1 MSRSS
6 PGRRL
11 GVLGGTFD
19 PVHLGHLASAT
30 QVARAE
36 RLERV
41 LLVLSA
47 RPPHKPLQQPATI
60 EHRWAMLQI
69 ATEGR
74 RDISACDLEIRRAGP
89 SFTVDTLAE
98 LLALHPGTELFLI
111 IGIDAYRDVDTW
123 HRPDLLLERANVVVT
138 TRPGHEL
145 NPVDV
150 LPPVAARKDCCYDP
164 PIGCQRHKSGHKLL
178 THRLDG
184 LHVSSTEIRQRAAAG
199 VDVSDVT
206 GAEVAQYI
214 RVNRLYQGN
223 AS

>member
-1 MSRSS
+1 MSLPS
-6 PGRRL
+6 PARRL

-47 RPPHKPLQQPATI
+47 RPPHKPTHRPASI
-60 EHRWAMLQI
+60 EHRWAMLEI
-69 ATEGR
+69 ATRGR
-74 RDISACDLEIRRAGP
+74 SEITACDLEVRRAGP

-98 LLALHPGTELFLI
+98 IGLAHPDAELFLI
-111 IGIDAYRDVDTW
+111 VGIDAYREIDTW
-123 HRPDLLLERANVVVT
+123 HRPDLLLDRANLVVT
-138 TRPGHEL
+138 TRPGHEMD
-145 NPVDV
+145 PADV

-164 PIGCQRHKSGHKLL
+164 AIGCQRHKSGHKLL

-184 LHVSSTEIRQRAAAG
+184 LHLSSTEIRQRAAAG
-199 VDVSDVT
+199 SDVTAMT
-206 GAEVAQYI
+206 GAEVARYI
-214 RVNRLYQGN
+214 RENRLYQGS

>member
-98 LLALHPGTELFLI
+98 
-111 IGIDAYRDVDTW
+111 
-123 HRPDLLLERANVVVT
+123 
-138 TRPGHEL
+138 
-145 NPVDV
+145 
-150 LPPVAARKDCCYDP
+150 
-164 PIGCQRHKSGHKLL
+164 
-178 THRLDG
+178 
-184 LHVSSTEIRQRAAAG
+184 
-199 VDVSDVT
+199 
-206 GAEVAQYI
+206 
-214 RVNRLYQGN
+214 
-223 AS
+223 

>member
-1 MSRSS
+1 M
-6 PGRRL
+6 
-11 GVLGGTFD
+11 
-19 PVHLGHLASAT
+19 
-30 QVARAE
+30 
-36 RLERV
+36 
-41 LLVLSA
+41 
-47 RPPHKPLQQPATI
+47 
-60 EHRWAMLQI
+60 
-69 ATEGR
+69 
-74 RDISACDLEIRRAGP
+74 
-89 SFTVDTLAE
+89 
-98 LLALHPGTELFLI
+98 I

>member
-1 MSRSS
+1 VSRPS
-6 PGRRL
+6 PARRV

-47 RPPHKPLQQPATI
+47 RPPHKPTQRPAPI
-60 EHRWAMLQI
+60 EHRWAMLEI
-69 ATEGR
+69 ATRGR
-74 RDISACDLEIRRAGP
+74 SDIAACDLEIRRAGP

-98 LLALHPGTELFLI
+98 ILLAHPGTELFLI
-111 IGIDAYRDVDTW
+111 VGIDAYREIDTW
-123 HRPDLLLERANVVVT
+123 YRPELLLERANLVVT
-138 TRPGHEL
+138 TRPGHEMH
-145 NPVDV
+145 PAEV

-164 PIGCQRHKSGHKLL
+164 AIGCQRHKSGHKLL

-184 LHVSSTEIRQRAAAG
+184 LHVSSTEIRHRAAAG
-199 VDVSDVT
+199 RDVSDMT
-206 GAEVAQYI
+206 GADVARYI
-214 RVNRLYQGN
+214 RENRLYQG
-223 AS
+223 STS